1 MIEQTEQPEED
12 RTESAFRR
20 LNSADTWTRN
30 GNGIARVNGSSTSPQ
45 SEIAPECDRCNDSL
59 WVLAST
65 DGSGGNL
72 VVVPCNCQATVDNT
86 RSQLRT
92 YSQLG
97 HLERMTF
104 DALIPEGRSGR
115 ADETLFHAATEAAEQ
130 FASKPNGWLVLEGST
145 GSGKTHIAAAIVNA
159 IIDRGSPAKYISAL
173 DIPDMLR
180 NERFEDDDAE
190 IGTFESLLD
199 APTLVI
205 DDLGAQQAT
214 NWIDS
219 KIDQLLTHRFNG
231 RVPTVI
237 VLAKPVS
244 EIPERIALKLDDP
257 TLSRVFQ
264 LTSGSETNGSK
275 RVNIPTTMLE
285 RMTFETFNPDGAPAA
300 KPDERASLAIAFT
313 AARDFAENP
322 EKWLYLHGPTG
333 VGKTHL
339 AVAIAGLRAQN
350 GDSITLWSV
359 PDLLDNLRH
368 SYSNPNE
375 STFYELFD
383 AVRNCELLILDDFGA
398 QQMTDWALEKLY
410 QIITHRHDRLLPTVI
425 TSQYILWEGAE
436 NSNWD
441 RVRGKHQWE
450 AIRSRLNDSSVVTE
464 RLMAAPD
471 YRNRGA

>member
-1 MIEQTEQPEED
+1 
-12 RTESAFRR
+12 
-20 LNSADTWTRN
+20 
-30 GNGIARVNGSSTSPQ
+30 
-45 SEIAPECDRCNDSL
+45 
-59 WVLAST
+59 
-65 DGSGGNL
+65 
-72 VVVPCNCQATVDNT
+72 
-86 RSQLRT
+86 
-92 YSQLG
+92 
-97 HLERMTF
+97 MTF

-115 ADETLFHAATEAAEQ
+115 ADEALFRAATETAKE
-130 FASKPNGWLVLEGST
+130 FASKPTGWLVFEGST
-145 GSGKTHIAAAIVNA
+145 GSGKTHLAAAIVNA

-190 IGTFESLLD
+190 SGTFESLLH

-244 EIPERIALKLDDP
+244 EMPERIALKLDDP
-257 TLSRVFQ
+257 SLSVVFQ
-264 LTSGSETNGSK
+264 LTTEITSSGSR
-275 RVNIPTTMLE
+275 RVSIPPTMLK
-285 RMTFETFNPDGAPAA
+285 RMTFESFDADGAPSAEHDH
-300 KPDERASLAIAFT
+300 KASLSLALHDAQE
-313 AARDFAENP
+313 FAENP
-322 EKWLYLHGPTG
+322 QKWLYLHGHTG
-333 VGKTHL
+333 VGKTHI
-339 AVAIAGLRAQN
+339 AVAIAKVQSDLGR
-350 GDSITLWSV
+350 SVTFWSV

-383 AVRNCELLILDDFGA
+383 SVRNCELLILDDFGV

-471 YRNRGA
+471 YRNRGG